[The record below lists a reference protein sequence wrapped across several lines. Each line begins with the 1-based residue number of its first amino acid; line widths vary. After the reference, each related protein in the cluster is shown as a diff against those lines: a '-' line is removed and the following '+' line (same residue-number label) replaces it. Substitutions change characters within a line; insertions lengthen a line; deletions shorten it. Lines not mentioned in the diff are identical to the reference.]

1 MCQFAKKLQNSN
13 ETKLVALKV
22 ELSSQWHLEF
32 LCKKSQSQMES
43 FFFQITFV
51 DTICIHFEMYP
62 MYVFQI
68 IMLQVV
74 VPVVGTCIYNPPSH
88 LQVGWRLLL

>member
-1 MCQFAKKLQNSN
+1 MSIIASFLKFAKNCPLFELTNVCQFAKKLQNSN

-62 MYVFQI
+62 MY
-68 IMLQVV
+68 
-74 VPVVGTCIYNPPSH
+74 S
-88 LQVGWRLLL
+88 RL